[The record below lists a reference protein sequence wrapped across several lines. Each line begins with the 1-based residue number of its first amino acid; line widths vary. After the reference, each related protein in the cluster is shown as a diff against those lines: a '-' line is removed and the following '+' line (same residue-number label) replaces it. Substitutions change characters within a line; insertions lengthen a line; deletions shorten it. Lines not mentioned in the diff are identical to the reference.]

1 MRAGVYASGDVSH
14 MQTVSVGE
22 DFSFFSRTHTHL
34 EWFLRTPLDLTE
46 YGYGTVWL
54 AF

>member
-1 MRAGVYASGDVSH
+1 MCARVHDFGDVSH

-22 DFSFFSRTHTHL
+22 NFSFFSGNHTHL